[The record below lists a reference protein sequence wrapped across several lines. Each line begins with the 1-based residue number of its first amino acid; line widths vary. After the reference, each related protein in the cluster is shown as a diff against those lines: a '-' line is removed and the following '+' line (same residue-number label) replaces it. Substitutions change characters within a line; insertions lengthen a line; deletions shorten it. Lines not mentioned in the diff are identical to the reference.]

1 LAFLDKVLRKRPYP
15 RTSDRDTFL
24 GRASEKCRDFRE
36 LWDARRG
43 GRPMPARR
51 DFEPEDF
58 RRWLPWVTLVDVVA
72 LVPLTLRYRLVGTGH
87 VALRGFDP
95 TGMNVED
102 GYFGRSL
109 EEVRTNYRTVVT
121 ERTFVYDW
129 DDRLAPSGRLLS
141 TEILM
146 LPLSADGDRVDMI
159 LVYGEGLDTRD

>member
-1 LAFLDKVLRKRPYP
+1 MAFLDKALGRRQYP
-15 RTSDRDTFL
+15 RTSDLDTFL
-24 GRASEKCRDFRE
+24 RRASAKCRSFHG
-36 LWDARRG
+36 LWDARRD

-58 RRWLPWVTLVDVVA
+58 RRWLPCVTLVDVVS
-72 LVPLTLRYRLVGTGH
+72 LVPLALRYRLVGTGH

-109 EEVRTNYRTVVT
+109 DEVRTNYRTVASD
-121 ERTFVYDW
+121 RTFVYDW

-159 LVYGEGLDTRD
+159 LVYGEGLDTRE